1 MTIRQSIL
9 ALLDQGPSYGYQ
21 LRAEFERRT
30 GSAWPVNIGQV
41 YSTLDRLERD
51 GCIDRVGEDTGGHQ
65 IVAITD
71 RGRSEVRQWLETPTP
86 RPGTARDELAIK
98 LALAITLPGVDIARA
113 IQVQRSA
120 TLRTLQDLTATKRD
134 DDPSSASELAWSL
147 ALDALI
153 FQAEAE
159 IRWLDH
165 TEARLTRARA
175 AGLEPLAMAAALPRG
190 TSRRGAASR

>member
-30 GSAWPVNIGQV
+30 GSAWPVNVGQV

-51 GCIDRVGEDTGGHQ
+51 GCVERVGEDAGGHQ

-71 RGRSEVRQWLETPTP
+71 RGRSEVRNWLETPTL
-86 RPGTARDELAIK
+86 RAGTVRDELAIK
-98 LALAITLPGVDIARA
+98 LAIAVTLPGVDIARA

-134 DDPSSASELAWSL
+134 DDPASASELAWSL
-147 ALDALI
+147 AIDGLI

-175 AGLEPLAMAAALPRG
+175 AGVGPIAVTPVAARG
-190 TSRRGAASR
+190 KAASR